1 MDKENTQQPESQ
13 HVTSLN
19 GFLKDVMRL
28 AVFAAESG
36 QLSDDIQMDELY
48 RMWEIKITK
57 REMLADDD
65 IAYLQHCYQ
74 ILSIQLAPTTAI
86 SLRATE
92 NKQMNSGLSHMH
104 TDAGR
109 HVRNMWIWSFVI
121 LATIVGINIY
131 QYMFEMAGPTIAQEN
146 LSAFNIANYIYT
158 FIIDLTPFM
167 YGAFGACIFIL
178 RQAEEQLR
186 ERTFDPR
193 RLPEYRN
200 RLVLGTLSGG
210 VIVLLYSS
218 GGSEASI
225 KITEAALGFIGGYSI
240 DLLFSLLDRIVNT
253 LKPAEKVTRITSP
266 PPIISSINRP
276 PLKKGDKENSPQ
288 LVPVMNKERDSRV
301 EKHLNK
307 P

>member
-1 MDKENTQQPESQ
+1 
-13 HVTSLN
+13 
-19 GFLKDVMRL
+19 
-28 AVFAAESG
+28 
-36 QLSDDIQMDELY
+36 
-48 RMWEIKITK
+48 MWEIKITN
-57 REMLADDD
+57 REMLADND

-92 NKQMNSGLSHMH
+92 NKQTNSRLSHMN

-109 HVRNMWIWSFVI
+109 HVRNMWVWSFAI
-121 LATIVGINIY
+121 LTIIVGINIY
-131 QYMFEMAGPTIAQEN
+131 QYMFEMDAPQMAAQVDITT
-146 LSAFNIANYIYT
+146 FNIATYIYT
-158 FIIDLTPFM
+158 FIINLIPFM

-178 RQAEEQLR
+178 RRAEEQMR

-210 VIVLLYSS
+210 IIVLLYSS
-218 GGSEASI
+218 GGSEADI

-266 PPIISSINRP
+266 PPIISNINRP
-276 PLKKGDKENSPQ
+276 SLKKGDKESSPQ
-288 LVPVMNKERDSRV
+288 LVSVMNKESDSMV
-301 EKHLNK
+301 EKGTLNK